1 MKKRIAFISDH
12 ASPLAT
18 LGGVDS
24 GGQNVY
30 VAELA
35 KRLADTGYEID
46 IFTRKDDKAQVE
58 IVNWLPGVRVV
69 HVKAGPE
76 MFVPKEKLL
85 YYMPDFVEYMLAF
98 MQRQQ
103 VRYNLVHA
111 HFFMSGWVASE
122 LRKLTGIPYTITFHA
137 LGLVR
142 KQHQKEM
149 DQFPAER
156 LKIEAMLVKD
166 ADHIVAE
173 CPQDKADLITFYN
186 AEESNITVIPCGFCP
201 GEFGPVDKKTARE
214 MLQLN
219 PDEKILLQLG
229 RMVPRKGV
237 DNVIR
242 GLGTVSK
249 KLNNVRLLIVG
260 GEADMPE
267 VLQTPEVQRLQQVAM
282 EAGVADRVTF
292 TGRRSRDVLKYYYA
306 AADVFI
312 TTPWYEPFGITPLE
326 AMACGTPVIG
336 ANVGGIKYS
345 VVDGKTGLLVPPRN
359 PLALGNAI
367 VKMVTNDKLL
377 AAMHKNALIHVNRY
391 FTWNR
396 VARSMHTLY
405 QQLTNIPVPAANKWH
420 SNLLLKDISSFIKES
435 FLSSGLEP
443 HMQGQ
448 ITQ

>member
-35 KRLADTGYEID
+35 KRLADIGYEID
-46 IFTRKDDKAQVE
+46 IFTRKDSMAQAEV
-58 IVNWLPGVRVV
+58 VNWLPGVRVI

-76 MFVPKEKLL
+76 VFVAKEKLL
-85 YYMPDFVEYMLAF
+85 YYMPDFVQYMLNF
-98 MQRQQ
+98 MQQQ
-103 VRYNLVHA
+103 KIKYSLIHA

-122 LRKLTGIPYTITFHA
+122 LRKLTGIPYTITFHK

-149 DQFPAER
+149 DQFPEER
-156 LKIEAMLVKD
+156 LGIEAMLVKD
-166 ADHIVAE
+166 ADHIIAE
-173 CPQDKADLITFYN
+173 CPQDKDDLVNLYQAD
-186 AEESNITVIPCGFCP
+186 AGNITVIPCGFCSR
-201 GEFGPVDKKTARE
+201 EFYPVDKAAARK

-242 GLGTVSK
+242 GLGTVRK
-249 KLNNVRLLIVG
+249 KLSNVRLLIVG

-267 VLQTPEVQRLQQVAM
+267 VMQTPEIQRLQQVAA
-282 EAGVADRVTF
+282 EAGVSDCITF
-292 TGRRSRDVLKYYYA
+292 TGRQGRDVLRYYYA

-336 ANVGGIKYS
+336 ASVGGVKYS
-345 VVDGKTGLLVPPRN
+345 VVDGKTGFLVPPHN
-359 PLALGNAI
+359 PWALGEKI
-367 VKMVTNDKLL
+367 EKLVTNEALL
-377 AAMHKNALIHVNRY
+377 AAMRKNALVHVNRY

-405 QQLTNIPVPAANKWH
+405 QSLANIPAPAANKWN
-420 SNLLLKDISSFIKES
+420 SSLLLKDISSFIKES
-435 FLSSGLEP
+435 LLTPGLESN
-443 HMQGQ
+443 MQRQ